1 MERKMKQFNIS
12 KDIIPISEFKS
23 SLSKWLKNIQN
34 TGHPLVITQNGRP
47 AGVLLSPS
55 EYDELVY
62 QTHFLDS
69 VKRGISDAESGN
81 VYSTKELKKELGK
94 RRQRRIKWGSYG
106 RVRAMDRLSDIED
119 FISQDSPQRAARFV
133 NYLIQRGEGVSK
145 NPRIGRIVPEIS
157 NPNIR

>member
-1 MERKMKQFNIS
+1 MKQFNIS
-12 KDIIPISEFKS
+12 KDIVPISEFKS

-47 AGVLLSPS
+47 AGVLLSPA

-62 QTHFLDS
+62 KRDFLDS

-94 RRQRRIKWGSYG
+94 RRQRRTK
-106 RVRAMDRLSDIED
+106 
-119 FISQDSPQRAARFV
+119 
-133 NYLIQRGEGVSK
+133 
-145 NPRIGRIVPEIS
+145 
-157 NPNIR
+157 